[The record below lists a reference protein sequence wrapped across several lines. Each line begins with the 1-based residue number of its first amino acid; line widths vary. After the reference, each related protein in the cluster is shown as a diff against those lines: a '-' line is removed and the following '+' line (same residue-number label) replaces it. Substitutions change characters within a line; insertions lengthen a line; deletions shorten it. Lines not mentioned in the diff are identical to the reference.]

1 MAYCVYPLEE
11 KSSEASLIPLLSVFL
26 DKSVLLKYTR
36 KAKEHFVTTT
46 ETSMDLNAS
55 EKKSDGVRFYHEEE
69 RWGKGSP

>member
-36 KAKEHFVTTT
+36 KAKEHFVTTA

-55 EKKSDGVRFYHEEE
+55 EKNSFVGY
-69 RWGKGSP
+69 